1 MASSFRAGTIT
12 RPATKSRMR
21 QKSSSRHLSKVLRLI
36 YFRSFRKG
44 TRDASFVTVSLISK
58 ASRSNLNKAAI
69 KKRPL
74 ILTTQY
80 LNQQDMTKFASGRP
94 ATGRNKTITIRISDR
109 AADILKDVHNK
120 SELIDKLIIYYAE
133 HLKI

>member
-1 MASSFRAGTIT
+1 MDKENIT
-12 RPATKSRMR
+12 PGSQFAT
-21 QKSSSRHLSKVLRLI
+21 
-36 YFRSFRKG
+36 
-44 TRDASFVTVSLISK
+44 
-58 ASRSNLNKAAI
+58 
-69 KKRPL
+69 
-74 ILTTQY
+74 
-80 LNQQDMTKFASGRP
+80 GRP